1 MRKLLENVAASR
13 QSLVPMLKGLESGT
27 LSSGSRA
34 ALDLRSYITGGID
47 THKYTKVK
55 TKKWILISL
64 MGISACL
71 FSCLSSLFPSKIIIK
86 KNPQK
91 KETQKRFSVRH
102 FGD

>member
-13 QSLVPMLKGLESGT
+13 QSLVQMLKGLESGT

-55 TKKWILISL
+55 KK
-64 MGISACL
+64 
-71 FSCLSSLFPSKIIIK
+71 K
-86 KNPQK
+86 K
-91 KETQKRFSVRH
+91 S
-102 FGD
+102 GS